1 MNKEFQVAIRAI
13 TIAAIILQVL
23 FVGLAIVW
31 PMIAPEQ
38 NTFWNSLLV
47 GLNLFLLWLVVTS
60 TLRSINRIVPG
71 VNGGL
76 LLMSGLG
83 IGVLSLM
90 LQYGIFYMLKMTKN
104 TDLVQAPKQDELFF
118 FMGICFVVSFLA
130 MIKLK
135 VESNFWG
142 NVLEVLFIGALAFF
156 FFYYWVK

>member
-90 LQYGIFYMLKMTKN
+90 LQYGIF
-104 TDLVQAPKQDELFF
+104 
-118 FMGICFVVSFLA
+118 IC
-130 MIKLK
+130 
-135 VESNFWG
+135 
-142 NVLEVLFIGALAFF
+142 
-156 FFYYWVK
+156 